1 MKIRAI
7 EGGITA
13 PKGFKAAGVSCGIK
27 AGTKRDLALVCS
39 EVPAKAAA
47 VFTTNKM
54 AAPPILL
61 SRKNVSDGIA
71 QAVLINSGNANACT
85 GKRGLSDATKMS
97 ELVAEVLDVSS
108 ENVLVASTGV
118 IGVPLPMEKVE
129 RGIKEAKVALDV
141 GGHLEAAEA
150 IMTTDTFP
158 KEFAVEFELGGKVV
172 VLGGMAKGSG
182 MIAPNMAT
190 MLGFLSTDL
199 AICRICLKACLVEA
213 VNKSFNM
220 ITVDGGTSTNDM
232 VVILANGL
240 AGNEKLVLGED
251 DLPVFQKAL
260 DLVTQK
266 LAKTIVKDGEGIT
279 KFLEITVA
287 GAKTF
292 EDAKV
297 AAMTVANSN
306 LVKTAFF
313 GEDANWGRIIAAIG
327 HSGAECDP
335 RKVSIHFN
343 GKKIVEDGMMASFDE
358 DDVLGILKGEEI
370 EVLIELGVGRERAT
384 VWTCDLSY
392 DYVRINAAY
401 RT

>member
-1 MKIRAI
+1 MEMKAV

-27 AGTKRDLALVCS
+27 AGTKKDLALVCS

-54 AAPPILL
+54 VAPPILL

-85 GKRGLSDATKMS
+85 GERGLSDARKMS
-97 ELVAEVLDVSS
+97 ELAAEALDVPS

-158 KEFAVEFELGGKVV
+158 KEFAVEFELGGKIVT
-172 VLGGMAKGSG
+172 LGGMAKGSG

-199 AICRICLKACLVEA
+199 VICRTCLKACLVEA

-220 ITVDGGTSTNDM
+220 ITVDGETSTNDM
-232 VVILANGL
+232 VVIMANGL

-279 KFLEITVA
+279 KFLEITIA

-292 EDAKV
+292 GDAKA
-297 AAMTVANSN
+297 AAMAVANSN

-335 RKVSIHFN
+335 WKVSIHFN
-343 GKKIVEDGMMASFDE
+343 GKKIVENGMVASFDE

>member
-39 EVPAKAAA
+39 EVPAKAAV

-251 DLPVFQKAL
+251 DLPFFQKAL
-260 DLVTQK
+260 DLVTQE
-266 LAKTIVKDGEGIT
+266 LAKMIIKDGEGIT
-279 KFLEITVA
+279 KFLDITVA

-313 GEDANWGRIIAAIG
+313 GEDANWGRIMAAIG
-327 HSGAECDP
+327 YSGAECDP

-343 GKKIVEDGMMASFDE
+343 GKKIVENGMAASFDE